1 MALDL
6 TYRHAAD
13 ALPDL
18 ADRLLT
24 RGELVSPRGQKT
36 RELLDVTIRIVDPT
50 DVLLYGCHRARYHP
64 VIGVVEG
71 LCLIGGVSDPPLLRR
86 ASAAFGQFQDGGA
99 LHGAYGP
106 RLRPQLTRVQRTLQR
121 DPDSRQAVAAIWDA
135 AYDLQPETPP
145 RDLPCTVYLLFRL
158 RGGRL
163 GMKVHMRS
171 NDLWRGWCYDV
182 IQFTLL
188 QNSMAV
194 ALGVLPGP
202 YVHHADSLH
211 AYEAD
216 WEDLRGVTTRPP
228 DLEPTPLEGVSSGRT
243 WDVST
248 PWRELRAR
256 ALELL
261 YSPDVRPESVTEH
274 WLVERLRRDLK
285 VNQEG

>member
-1 MALDL
+1 MDL
-6 TYRHAAD
+6 TYHSGAS
-13 ALPDL
+13 ALPAL
-18 ADRLLT
+18 ADRVLT
-24 RGELVSPRGQKT
+24 LGEEVKPRGMRT
-36 RELLDVTIRIVDPT
+36 RELTDVTVRITDPT
-50 DVLLYGCHRARYHP
+50 DVLLHGCNRARYHP

-71 LCLIGGVSDPPLLRR
+71 LCLVGGVSDPPLLRR
-86 ASAAFGQFQDGGA
+86 ASAVFGQFQDGGA

-106 RLRPQLTRVQRTLQR
+106 RLRPQLTRVQRTLQL
-121 DPDSRQAVAAIWDA
+121 DPDSRQAVAAIWDP

-163 GMKVHMRS
+163 ELKVHMRS

-188 QNSMAV
+188 QNSVAA

-202 YVHHADSLH
+202 YVHHVDSLH

-216 WEDLRGVTTRPP
+216 WDALRGVKGRPLG
-228 DLEPTPLEGVSSGRT
+228 DDVIHLEGVTTGRP
-243 WDVST
+243 WDRPT

-261 YSPDVRPESVTEH
+261 YSPDVRPESETER
-274 WLVERLRRDLK
+274 WLLDRLRRDLK
-285 VNQEG
+285 GN